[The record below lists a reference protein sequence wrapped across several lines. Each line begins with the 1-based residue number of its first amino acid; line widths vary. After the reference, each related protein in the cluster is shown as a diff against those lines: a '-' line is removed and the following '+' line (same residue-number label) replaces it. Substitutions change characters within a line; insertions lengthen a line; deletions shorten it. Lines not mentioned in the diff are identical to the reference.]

1 MDLLP
6 LFVNLAQ
13 RRVLLVGGGPV
24 AAAKLRQLLAVG
36 ADVSVIAPQVCEE
49 IAQRGRLESARGPH
63 VSVERRPFDRRD
75 LDGVWL
81 VVSAATRE
89 VNAVVAAEAERR
101 HILVNAVDDP
111 ANATAYLGG
120 VIRRGDV
127 TVAISTSGA
136 APGLTALLRQGID
149 ALLPRDLERWVDTA
163 KEARR
168 AWRRDLVP
176 MAARRPLLLAALNRL
191 YR

>member
-6 LFVNLAQ
+6 LFVNLAR

-24 AAAKLRQLLAVG
+24 AAGKLRQLLAVG

-49 IAQRGRLESARGPH
+49 IAQCGRLETARGPR

-136 APGLTALLRQGID
+136 APGLTALLRQAID
-149 ALLPRDLERWVDTA
+149 ALLPRDLEQWVDTA